1 MPVGRSFLLSILT
14 VFAITAGPSAAANNC
29 DTSAAV
35 QILGSGGP
43 IAEGHRAASSAVV
56 WIDGKAALLI
66 DAGSGSFVRYGQAD
80 VNFEDLQAIL
90 ITHFH
95 ADHVGDLAAIL
106 NSGGFADRKASLP
119 VIGPVGND
127 QFPGVGQHLRAL
139 FDEKS
144 GAFRYLSGFLD
155 GRFGLPKLLP
165 REVDVEH
172 AGLSLVLDHPD
183 LQVSAIA
190 VHHGDAPSLAYVV
203 RAAHKVIVFAGDQ
216 SFLSEDFVATLKG
229 TRPDLLIMH
238 NVIPEGDGQPRGLHR
253 WPQSIGEVAAALK
266 PGLLVLSH
274 NMERALRRQQ
284 DGESAIRRHYRDKMQ
299 IADDLDCFAL

>member
-1 MPVGRSFLLSILT
+1 MRVGRSLLLSILT
-14 VFAITAGPSAAANNC
+14 AFAILAEPSVAANNC
-29 DTSAAV
+29 GALVAV

-43 IAEGHRAASSAVV
+43 IAEGHRAGSSAVV
-56 WIDGKAALLI
+56 WIDGRAVLLI
-66 DAGSGSFVRYGQAD
+66 DAGSGSFVRYGQAG
-80 VNFEDLQAIL
+80 VNFVDLRAIL

-106 NSGGFADRKASLP
+106 NSGGFANRVASLP
-119 VIGPVGND
+119 VIGPAGND

-165 REVDVEH
+165 TEVDVTH
-172 AGLSLVLDHPD
+172 AGLRLVLDLPE

-190 VHHGDAPSLAYVV
+190 VHHGDVPSLAYVV
-203 RAAHKVIVFAGDQ
+203 KAAHKVIVFAGDQ
-216 SFLSEDFVATLKG
+216 SFLSEDFVTTLKG
-229 TRPDLLIMH
+229 IRPNLLIMH

-253 WPQSIGEVAAALK
+253 WPESIGEVASALE
-266 PGLLVLSH
+266 PGLLILSH
-274 NMERALRRQQ
+274 NMERALQHQQ
-284 DGESAIRRHYRDKMQ
+284 EGEAAIRRHYRDKMQ
-299 IADDLDCFAL
+299 VADDLDCFAL